1 MIVHVD
7 GGGLELRFYL
17 GLDVRQKSIADE
29 RNYEKEG
36 TEGDKRDGMVYTALL
51 LLFEQIKEND
61 TDGCYQ
67 ADD

>member
-17 GLDVRQKSIADE
+17 GLDVGQKSIADE

-36 TEGDKRDGMVYTALL
+36 TEGDERDGMVYTALL
-51 LLFEQIKEND
+51 LLFEQVEED
-61 TDGCYQ
+61 DADGCYQ